1 MDYGAAG
8 GGAAP
13 GHQHQVSEGGTGE
26 EAVEVLLQG
35 APHRRRLLHLGLGR
49 AERHLWN
56 TEKRVSNT
64 LTDKLVLIHTA
75 HQETNICI
83 RGNIS

>member
-1 MDYGAAG
+1 MSMDYGAAG

-35 APHRRRLLHLGLGR
+35 APHWRRLLHLGLGR
-49 AERHLWN
+49 AERHLWG
-56 TEKRVSNT
+56 EV
-64 LTDKLVLIHTA
+64 
-75 HQETNICI
+75 ET
-83 RGNIS
+83 GLKHPH